1 MPRWAMGVLD
11 VVLVVVF
18 AALGRSSHA
27 EMVDAAG
34 LLRTAGPFL
43 VGLGSGWLALV
54 LMRRQG
60 DSVLDGVVLWLAALV
75 GGMLV
80 RRLLGDGTAVAFV
93 VVAASVLALFL
104 IGWRGGAALVA
115 RRGR

>member
-1 MPRWAMGVLD
+1 MPRWAMVVVD
-11 VVLVVVF
+11 AVLVVVF

-27 EMVDAAG
+27 EMLDAAG

-43 VGLGSGWLALV
+43 VGLGVGWLALA
-54 LMRRQG
+54 LTRRPG
-60 DSVLDGVVLWLAALV
+60 GSVVDGAVLWLATLA

-93 VVAASVLALFL
+93 VVAASVLGLFL
-104 IGWRGGAALVA
+104 IGWRGGAALLG
-115 RRGR
+115 RRQG